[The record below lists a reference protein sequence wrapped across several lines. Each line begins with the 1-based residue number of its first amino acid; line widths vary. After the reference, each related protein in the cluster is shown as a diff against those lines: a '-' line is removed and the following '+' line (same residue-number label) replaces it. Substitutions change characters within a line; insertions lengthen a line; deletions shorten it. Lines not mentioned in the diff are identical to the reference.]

1 MLAKL
6 STILSPT
13 LRERGHKMPPRLL
26 EAMRIQQDSSE
37 VLIGWIQLGV
47 VIVFAVLY
55 TLAPKTFSEEVEF
68 APVPWALSAYF
79 LFTVIRLVLAHHR
92 KLPDWLLYVSVVVDI
107 ALLFGLIWTFHIQY
121 DQPPSFYLKAPTLL
135 YVFIFISLRALRFEA
150 RFVATAGAV
159 AAVGWLMMMFYVMT
173 HDPQGEMITRDY
185 VQYMT
190 SNSMLLGAEF
200 DKVISILMV
209 TTILAIALHRA
220 RGLLVQSVVESTVAR
235 DLSRFVP
242 TEVAQQLK
250 SSDHEMIAGE
260 GEVRQTTVLFADV
273 EKFTTLCENMSPT
286 ELITTLNEFCT
297 AVAEPIE
304 RFGGVINQFQ
314 GDAILASFNLP
325 KANEDHA
332 ANAVRAA
339 IAIQKV
345 LGSRTF
351 GDGISFRSR
360 IGVNTGV
367 IVGGLVG
374 TSDRLSYTVLGD
386 DVNLAARLE
395 QLNKQ
400 YSTQILVSE
409 STYRLAGPDRFSFNR
424 IGEVKVRG
432 RQADTTI
439 YMVDPD
445 ASSSD

>member
-1 MLAKL
+1 MLETISTFL
-6 STILSPT
+6 STT
-13 LRERGHKMPPRLL
+13 LRGHGDKMPPRLR
-26 EAMRIQQDSSE
+26 EAIRSQQDSSE

-47 VIVFAVLY
+47 VTVFAVLY
-55 TLAPKTFSEEVEF
+55 TLAPKTFTEQAEF

-79 LFTVIRLVLAHHR
+79 LFTVIRLILAHNR
-92 KLPDWLLYVSVVVDI
+92 KLPNWLLYASVVVDI
-107 ALLFGLIWTFHIQY
+107 TLLFGLIWTFHIQY
-121 DQPPSFYLKAPTLL
+121 EQPPSFYLKAPTLL

-150 RFVATAGAV
+150 GFVVTAGAV
-159 AAVGWLMMMFYVMT
+159 AAVGWLLMMLYVVT
-173 HDPQGEMITRDY
+173 HDSQGEMITRDY

-220 RGLLVQSVVESTVAR
+220 RGLLVHSVVESTVAR

-286 ELITTLNEFCT
+286 ELINTLNEFCA

-304 RFGGVINQFQ
+304 HFGGVINQFQ

-325 KANEDHA
+325 KADEDHA

-339 IAIQKV
+339 IAIQRV

-400 YSTQILVSE
+400 YGTQILVSE
-409 STYRLAGPDRFSFNR
+409 STYRLAGPDRFSFKR
-424 IGEVKVRG
+424 IGEVKLRG

-439 YMVDPD
+439 YMVNPD
-445 ASSSD
+445 VSGNN

>member
-1 MLAKL
+1 MSAKL
-6 STILSPT
+6 RNHFFPAFSA
-13 LRERGHKMPPRLL
+13 RNRKMPPRL
-26 EAMRIQQDSSE
+26 AAAIRMQQDSSE

-47 VIVFAVLY
+47 VTVFAALY
-55 TLAPKTFSEEVEF
+55 TLAPKTFGEEAEF
-68 APVPWALSAYF
+68 APVPWVLSAYL
-79 LFTVIRLVLAHHR
+79 LFTVVRLALAHR
-92 KLPDWLLYVSVVVDI
+92 RRLPDWLLYVSVVVDI

-121 DQPPSFYLKAPTLL
+121 GQPPSFYLKAPTLL

-150 RFVATAGAV
+150 GFVVTAGAV
-159 AAVGWLMMMFYVMT
+159 AAAGWLLMMLYVVVY
-173 HDPQGEMITRDY
+173 DAQGDMVTRDY

-220 RGLLVQSVVESTVAR
+220 RGLLVQSVVEGTVAR

-242 TEVAQQLK
+242 TEIAQQLK

-273 EKFTTLCENMSPT
+273 ENFTTLCENMSPT
-286 ELITTLNEFCT
+286 ELINTLNDFCT

-304 RFGGVINQFQ
+304 QFGGVINQFQ

-325 KANEDHA
+325 KADPDHA

-339 IAIQKV
+339 IAIQSV
-345 LGSRTF
+345 LGRRTF

-360 IGVNTGV
+360 IGVNTGIV
-367 IVGGLVG
+367 VGGLVG

-400 YSTQILVSE
+400 YGTRILVSE
-409 STYRLAGPDRFSFNR
+409 TTCQLAGADRFSFTR
-424 IGEVKVRG
+424 IGAVKVRG

-439 YMVDPD
+439 FSVNADTP
-445 ASSSD
+445 SDH

>member
-1 MLAKL
+1 MLTKL
-6 STILSPT
+6 STFLSTT
-13 LRERGHKMPPRLL
+13 LREHSHKMPPRLL
-26 EAMRIQQDSSE
+26 EAIRLQQDSSE
-37 VLIGWIQLGV
+37 VLIGWIQLAV
-47 VIVFAVLY
+47 VLIFAALY
-55 TLAPKTFSEEVEF
+55 TLAPKTFTEEAEF
-68 APVPWALSAYF
+68 APVPWALAAYF
-79 LFTVIRLVLAHHR
+79 MFTVIRLTLAHNKR
-92 KLPDWLLYVSVVVDI
+92 LPDWLLYVSVVADI
-107 ALLFGLIWTFHIQY
+107 TLLFGLIWTFHIQY
-121 DQPPSFYLKAPTLL
+121 DQPASFYLKAPTLL
-135 YVFIFISLRALRFEA
+135 YVFIFISLRALRFEV
-150 RFVATAGAV
+150 RFVAAAGAV
-159 AAVGWLMMMFYVMT
+159 AAVGWLLMMLYVVT

-220 RGLLVQSVVESTVAR
+220 RGLLVQSVVESTAAR

-250 SSDHEMIAGE
+250 SSDHEMLAGE
-260 GEVRQTTVLFADV
+260 GEVQQTTVLFADV
-273 EKFTTLCENMSPT
+273 EKFTTLCENMPPT
-286 ELITTLNEFCT
+286 ELINTLNEFCT

-325 KANEDHA
+325 KADEDHA

-345 LGSRTF
+345 LSSRTF
-351 GDGISFRSR
+351 GDGISLRSR

-400 YSTQILVSE
+400 YGTQILVSE
-409 STYRLAGPDRFSFNR
+409 STYRLAGPDRFAFKR

-439 YMVDPD
+439 YMVDPNVS
-445 ASSSD
+445 AEN

>member
-1 MLAKL
+1 MLAKIYAFL
-6 STILSPT
+6 PAT
-13 LRERGHKMPPRLL
+13 LRAYRHKMPPRLR
-26 EAMRIQQDSSE
+26 EAIRIQQDSSE

-47 VIVFAVLY
+47 VIVFSVLY
-55 TLAPKTFSEEVEF
+55 TLAPKTFGEDAEF
-68 APVPWALSAYF
+68 APVPWALSAYL
-79 LFTVIRLVLAHHR
+79 LFTLIRLILAHNR
-92 KLPDWLLYVSVVVDI
+92 KLPDWLLYVSVVADI
-107 ALLFGLIWTFHIQY
+107 TLLFGLIWTFHIQY

-135 YVFIFISLRALRFEA
+135 YVFIFIALRALRFEA
-150 RFVATAGAV
+150 RFVATAG
-159 AAVGWLMMMFYVMT
+159 
-173 HDPQGEMITRDY
+173 
-185 VQYMT
+185 
-190 SNSMLLGAEF
+190 
-200 DKVISILMV
+200 KVISILMV

-220 RGLLVQSVVESTVAR
+220 RGLLVQSVVDSTAAR

-273 EKFTTLCENMSPT
+273 EKFTALCESMSPT
-286 ELITTLNEFCT
+286 ELITTLNEFCI

-304 RFGGVINQFQ
+304 HFGGVINQFQ

-325 KANEDHA
+325 KADDDHA

-339 IAIQKV
+339 IAIQKI
-345 LGSRTF
+345 LASRTF
-351 GDGISFRSR
+351 GDGLRFRSR

-367 IVGGLVG
+367 VVGGLVG

-400 YSTQILVSE
+400 YGTQILVSE
-409 STYRLAGPDRFSFNR
+409 STYRLAGPDDFSFQR
-424 IGEVKVRG
+424 IGAVKVRG
-432 RQADTTI
+432 RKADTTI
-439 YMVDPD
+439 YNVDAEISGD
-445 ASSSD
+445 T